1 MLNVKAIIPGTN
13 DAFEFIAPE
22 GVDIS
27 EWTMFLH
34 FRNQLTE
41 GDVVVIEA
49 GPDKHEYD
57 EETGLWQTHFD
68 MAPADTSQLTPTSAW
83 VELKYCDAAGK
94 KGYVWLGDRDGAQ
107 QIPVGY
113 SLKDITC
120 PEE

>member
-1 MLNVKAIIPGTN
+1 MLNITAIIPGTN

-34 FRNQLTE
+34 FRNKLTE

-49 GPDKHEYD
+49 GPDKHEYV
-57 EETGLWQTHFD
+57 EETGLWTTHFD
-68 MAPADTSQLTPTSAW
+68 MGPEDTAQLTPTSAW
-83 VELKYCDAAGK
+83 AELKYCDAAGK
-94 KGYVWLGDRDGAQ
+94 RGYIWLGDRTGPQ
-107 QIPVGY
+107 QIPVGH
-113 SLKDITC
+113 SLKDIEC